1 MTAQTK
7 SIADRGAEPL
17 WPGVI
22 AAAIAIVNI
31 LVFVAWTATR

>member
-7 SIADRGAEPL
+7 SITDRGPEPL

-22 AAAIAIVNI
+22 AAAIAVVNI
-31 LVFVAWTATR
+31 HVFVAWTATR